1 MKRLLYLFIMAS
13 SFGVMANDIGAP
25 FGFEWG
31 QSYHEINKKVPL
43 TDCATKNNLMLCE
56 TTKPIQKVS
65 FSERYI
71 VVIDNKHGLQKVI
84 LVSQNISGDIS
95 GEEGKALY
103 SKVKQSLTQKYNS
116 PHTDEYLAKKTSK
129 DHDEFYKCLKSD
141 ECGNWVSF
149 WQAEDGS
156 SALVELKGL
165 SSGKGYLM
173 LTYQSNKWQQ
183 IINVISKEEKKSD
196 HDAL

>member
-1 MKRLLYLFIMAS
+1 MARFVCLFVMTL

-31 QSYHEINKKVPL
+31 QSYQEINKKVLL
-43 TDCATKNNLMLCE
+43 TDCSTKNNLMLCE
-56 TTKPIQKVS
+56 TTEPIQKVS
-65 FSERYI
+65 FSERYL
-71 VVIDNKHGLQKVI
+71 VVIDNKHGLQKII
-84 LVSQNISGDIS
+84 LVSQNINGDIS
-95 GEEGKALY
+95 GVEGKALY
-103 SKVKQSLTQKYNS
+103 NKVKQILTQKYNI
-116 PHTDEYLAKKTSK
+116 PQTDEYLEKKISK
-129 DHDEFYKCLKSD
+129 DHDEFYKCLKSE

-173 LTYQSNKWQQ
+173 VTYQSNKWQQ
-183 IINVISKEEKKSD
+183 IVNLISEAKKKSD